1 MFPPEPHLSYISFGA
16 AESITEPP
24 QDLEYEQEE
33 NIPPT
38 PPAEELQD
46 TEMDTAPMIAVPLS
60 ESMDT
65 SMPASE
71 MKETTNGA

>member
-1 MFPPEPHLSYISFGA
+1 MFPLELHLPYISFGGP
-16 AESITEPP
+16 ETITAP
-24 QDLEYEQEE
+24 QEEFEDEQE
-33 NIPPT
+33 NYIPPT
-38 PPAEELQD
+38 PAAEELQV